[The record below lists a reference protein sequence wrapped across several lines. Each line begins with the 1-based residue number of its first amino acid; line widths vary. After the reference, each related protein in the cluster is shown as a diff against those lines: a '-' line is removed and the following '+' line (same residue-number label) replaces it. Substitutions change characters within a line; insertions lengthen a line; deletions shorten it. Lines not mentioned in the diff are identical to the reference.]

1 MTDPDDILA
10 SLYDAAVSASSP
22 LGARVGGVSVP
33 GGLPTGTDSIKLFSV
48 VDINCEDTR
57 VCFGHKGSAA
67 FCVCNNWVM
76 TTHLKNKRP
85 FAGSVGTFVFICQ
98 SIGVSAYVDP
108 SLAMDRI
115 PTEVWQE
122 SSNKRSTMKG
132 WRTKFQA
139 VVNTTDNR
147 TASTDEVKAEASFI
161 EKAELFIQD
170 PSEAKA

>member
-1 MTDPDDILA
+1 M
-10 SLYDAAVSASSP
+10 P
-22 LGARVGGVSVP
+22 L
-33 GGLPTGTDSIKLFSV
+33 
-48 VDINCEDTR
+48 
-57 VCFGHKGSAA
+57 
-67 FCVCNNWVM
+67 
-76 TTHLKNKRP
+76 
-85 FAGSVGTFVFICQ
+85 AGSVGTFVFICQ